1 MIEIRQITS
10 VTDPQFEQLQAL
22 MGVLS
27 HTAQL
32 TRQVLSETMQQS
44 CFFAAFNDEQEIV
57 GCATL
62 CLFTSPTGRKASVE
76 DVVVSPA
83 VQGQGI
89 GRLLMQTLLDEARR
103 HSPITV
109 QLTSRPSRIAA
120 NRLYPSMGFQAKET
134 NFYYIKL

>member
-1 MIEIRQITS
+1 MTEIRQITS
-10 VTDPQFEQLQAL
+10 VTDQQFEQLQAL

-27 HTAQL
+27 QTAKL
-32 TRQVLSETMQQS
+32 TREVLTETMRQS
-44 CFFAAFNDEQEIV
+44 KFYAAFNDEQEIV

-62 CLFTSPTGRKASVE
+62 CLFVSPTGRKASVE

-83 VQGQGI
+83 VQGQGV

-120 NRLYPSMGFQAKET
+120 NRLYPSMGFQPKET

>member
-1 MIEIRQITS
+1 MIEIRQITN
-10 VTDPQFEQLQAL
+10 VTDQQFEQLQVL

-27 HTAQL
+27 QTAKL
-32 TRQVLSETMQQS
+32 TREVLMETMQQS
-44 CFFAAFNDEQEIV
+44 CFFAAFANQEIV

-62 CLFTSPTGRKASVE
+62 CLFVSPTGRKASVE
-76 DVVVSPA
+76 DVVVSPT
-83 VQGQGI
+83 VQGQGV
-89 GRLLMQTLLDEARR
+89 GRLLMQTLLEEARK

-120 NRLYPSMGFQAKET
+120 NKLYPSMGFLAKDT